1 MADKKQHS
9 LPPTHET
16 AQTRQIA
23 RNHCV
28 GKEWAVAGGLNQ
40 LESTTKL
47 PVVLTRGAS
56 KKMVLCSLFCFAALV
71 LLALLVCEALS
82 AFCFLFLTEAS
93 YAHILRHINSF
104 LLFLLDAFSSRFFNT
119 NVLFLYTLFSSTYIF
134 HVSSSF
140 CFFC

>member
-56 KKMVLCSLFCFAALV
+56 KKMVISTIVDFNLFQLEKW
-71 LLALLVCEALS
+71 LNQ
-82 AFCFLFLTEAS
+82 
-93 YAHILRHINSF
+93 LRLIPG
-104 LLFLLDAFSSRFFNT
+104 
-119 NVLFLYTLFSSTYIF
+119 
-134 HVSSSF
+134 
-140 CFFC
+140 